1 MSEATPRLTVLI
13 ASYLEPEHVERI
25 RRVDPRVDVV
35 YEPHLLRPPRYA
47 ADHNGVPVA
56 RSPEDE
62 VLWRTLLAKADVLF
76 DFDYT
81 NDAELPE
88 LAPRVR
94 WIQASSA
101 GIGQFV
107 ARRRYHERMKDT
119 VFTTARGVHAVPL
132 AEFCALAM
140 LGFSRGLF
148 RMHDLQSRRHWE
160 RFAGTDLVGRT
171 VVIFGHG
178 AIGREV
184 ARLARAFGMK
194 AIGVKRSIGAQEP
207 AAHHVDELHPAS
219 ALRNL
224 LPRAEFLVLAAPH
237 TKETEQVLGAG
248 ELALLPEGAFLINIG
263 RGALI
268 DEPAMI
274 ESLRTGRLGGAALDV
289 FAAEPLPQ
297 DSPLWTLPNVLVSP
311 HSASTSDRENRRL
324 TELFCENLG
333 NYLGGRPLRNVLD
346 IERLY

>member
-1 MSEATPRLTVLI
+1 VTGTSRLTVLI

-25 RRVDPRVDVV
+25 RQVDPRVEVI
-35 YEPHLLRPPRYA
+35 YEPGLLRQPRYA
-47 ADHNGVPVA
+47 ADHNGVAVA
-56 RSPEDE
+56 RSPGDE
-62 VLWRTLLAKADVLF
+62 ARWRSLLAKADVLF

-81 NDAELPE
+81 NDADLPE

-107 ARRRYHERMKDT
+107 ARRRYPERMKDT

-160 RFAGTDLVGRT
+160 RFAGTDLIGRT

-184 ARLARAFGMK
+184 GRVARAFGMK
-194 AIGVKRSIGAQEP
+194 AIGVKRSIAGEEP
-207 AAHHVDELHPAS
+207 AANNVDELHPAS
-219 ALRNL
+219 ALGDL

-237 TKETEQVLGAG
+237 TKETERVLGP
-248 ELALLPEGAFLINIG
+248 EEFKRLPPGAVLINIG
-263 RGALI
+263 RGALV
-268 DEPAMI
+268 DEPALI
-274 ESLRTGRLGGAALDV
+274 EALQSGHLGGAALDPV
-289 FAAEPLPQ
+289 EA
-297 DSPLWTLPNVLVSP
+297 
-311 HSASTSDRENRRL
+311 
-324 TELFCENLG
+324 
-333 NYLGGRPLRNVLD
+333 LRY
-346 IERLY
+346 E